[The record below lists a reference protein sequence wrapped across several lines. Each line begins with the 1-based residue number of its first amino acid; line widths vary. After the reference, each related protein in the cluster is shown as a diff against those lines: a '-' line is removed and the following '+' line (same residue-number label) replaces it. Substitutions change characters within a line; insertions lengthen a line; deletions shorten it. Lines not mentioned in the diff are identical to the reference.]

1 MKLFGSFTSPFA
13 RHCRIVLLETGQACD
28 FVETDYAASAEASP
42 AKKVPFLEDG
52 ELFLSDS
59 AAIIRYLREKAGEPF
74 CADILEYNQFCL
86 INTALD
92 AAING
97 FILQQAGISAE
108 QLPYLQRQRDRVAAI
123 LASLEAQ
130 SLPEHAPYNDAQLRL
145 ACLLE
150 WGQLRQVVDLAACP
164 KLRAFWQSS
173 RQYGPLADTLPPQ

>member
-1 MKLFGSFTSPFA
+1 MKLYGSFTSPFA

-28 FVETDYAASAEASP
+28 FVETDYAASAAASP

-52 ELFLSDS
+52 DLFLSDS
-59 AAIIRYLREKAGEPF
+59 AAIVRYLREKTGESF
-74 CADILEYNQFCL
+74 CASIHEYNQFCL

-97 FILQQAGISAE
+97 FILQQAGLSTE
-108 QLPYLQRQRDRVAAI
+108 QVPYLLRQRERVAAI
-123 LASLEAQ
+123 LASLEAE

-150 WGQLRQVVDLAACP
+150 WGLLRHVLDLATNP
-164 KLRAFWQSS
+164 KLMAFWQSS
-173 RQYGPLADTLPPQ
+173 RHYGPLADTLPPQ